1 MSEHDFEQRM
11 RLGRLFDIYGGLLTE
26 KQQQCL
32 KLYFYDDLS
41 LTEIAE
47 ETGVSRQAI
56 HDLLKRVELIL
67 EQLQPDYLLMLGMNS
82 GSTDII
88 LDTVAINLRDALI
101 EDNLGKKPWNEPII
115 TDGPAAYFA
124 TLDVHT
130 LVKKLRKE
138 KLPVAI
144 GYSSGAYICNE
155 VFYLSLHNYHNTKMK
170 VGFIH
175 VPLIPEMAWD
185 ESMARPLE
193 ETTAILQKIIEEI

>member
-1 MSEHDFEQRM
+1 MRKLLITGFDPFGKYTINPSWQAVQALADKIGDFELHKMQ
-11 RLGRLFDIYGGLLTE
+11 LLNIYGSE
-26 KQQQCL
+26 FK
-32 KLYFYDDLS
+32 K
-41 LTEIAE
+41 IARA
-47 ETGVSRQAI
+47 V
-56 HDLLKRVELIL
+56 
-67 EQLQPDYLLMLGMNS
+67 EQLQPDCLLMLGMNS

-101 EDNLGKKPWNEPII
+101 EDNLGKKPWNEPIV
-115 TDGPAAYFA
+115 TDGPTAYFT

-130 LVKKLRKE
+130 LVKKLRRE

-155 VFYLSLHNYHNTKMK
+155 VFYLSLHNYQNTEMK

-175 VPLIPEMAWD
+175 VPLIPEMVWD

>member
-1 MSEHDFEQRM
+1 MRKLLITGFDPFGKYTINPSWQAVQALPDKIGDFELHKLQ
-11 RLGRLFDIYGGLLTE
+11 LLNIYGSEFKKITR
-26 KQQQCL
+26 
-32 KLYFYDDLS
+32 
-41 LTEIAE
+41 A
-47 ETGVSRQAI
+47 V
-56 HDLLKRVELIL
+56 
-67 EQLQPDYLLMLGMNS
+67 EQLQPDCLLMLGMNS

-101 EDNLGKKPWNEPII
+101 EDNLGKKPWNEPIAK
-115 TDGPAAYFA
+115 DGPAAYFA

-144 GYSSGAYICNE
+144 GYSSGGYICNE

-170 VGFIH
+170 IGFVH
-175 VPLIPEMAWD
+175 VPLMPEMVWD

-193 ETTAILQKIIEEI
+193 ETTAILQKIIEII